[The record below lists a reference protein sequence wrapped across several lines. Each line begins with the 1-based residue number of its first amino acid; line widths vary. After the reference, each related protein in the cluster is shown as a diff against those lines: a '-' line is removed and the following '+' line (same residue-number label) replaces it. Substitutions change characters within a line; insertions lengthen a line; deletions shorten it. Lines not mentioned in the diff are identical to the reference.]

1 MKRIF
6 TNGCLDVLHRGHIE
20 LLRHCKSLGHV
31 IVGLNSDTSIKR
43 LKGSSRPFFGLEDR
57 IAMLEACRFV
67 DEVHVFE
74 QDTPYDLIKELKP
87 DMIVKGGDYKK
98 EDVVGSD
105 LCEVNI
111 FNYIEGYSTTQILE
125 GLSS

>member
-1 MKRIF
+1 M
-6 TNGCLDVLHRGHIE
+6 
-20 LLRHCKSLGHV
+20 
-31 IVGLNSDTSIKR
+31 GLNSDTSIKR
-43 LKGSSRPFFGLEDR
+43 LKGSSRPHFGLEDR

-87 DMIVKGGDYKK
+87 DIIVKGGDYKK

-105 LCEVNI
+105 LCEVHI
-111 FNYIEGYSTTQILE
+111 FKYIKGYSTTQILE

>member
-1 MKRIF
+1 MKKVF
-6 TNGCLDVLHRGHIE
+6 TNGCFDVLHRGHIE

-31 IVGLNSDTSIKR
+31 IVGLNSDTSVQR
-43 LKGSSRPFFGLEDR
+43 LKGTERPFFGLEDR
-57 IAMLEACRFV
+57 IIMLEACRFV

-87 DMIVKGGDYKK
+87 DIIVKGGDYKK
-98 EDVVGSD
+98 EEVVGSD
-105 LCEVNI
+105 LCEVHI
-111 FNYIEGYSTTQILE
+111 FKYIKGYSTTQILE